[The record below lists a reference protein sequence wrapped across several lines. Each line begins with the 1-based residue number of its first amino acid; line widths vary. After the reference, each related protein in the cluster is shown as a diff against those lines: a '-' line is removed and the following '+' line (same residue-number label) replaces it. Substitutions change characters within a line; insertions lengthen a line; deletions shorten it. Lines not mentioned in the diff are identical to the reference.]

1 MAEISAQAVKQL
13 REQTGAGM
21 MDCKKALVEVGGDP
35 EKAVEWLRKKGLA
48 SAEKKAGRATAEG
61 LVYSYI
67 HTGDR
72 IGVLLEIN
80 CETDFVARREEF
92 RQLAK
97 DIAMQIAA
105 LPVSYVEASEIPAE
119 VIEREKAIEMGRE
132 DLAKKPDNIKE
143 KIVQGRVE
151 KLLKERCLL
160 EQPFVKDPNL
170 SVGELIKQKIALLG
184 ENIKVRRFVRFV
196 LGEDL
201 TATAPPLESGTPPAE
216 VAPAAPEPEAA
227 TPAVAEN
234 PAPEPTGLD
243 TPPKSASKATGKKS
257 SKKKS

>member
-35 EKAVEWLRKKGLA
+35 DKAVEWLRKKGLA

-97 DIAMQIAA
+97 DIAMQVAA

-119 VIEREKAIEMGRE
+119 VMEREKAIEMGRE

-160 EQPFVKDPNL
+160 EQPFVKDPNI
-170 SVGELIKQKIALLG
+170 SVAELIKQKIALLG
-184 ENIKVRRFVRFV
+184 ENIKVRRFVRYV

-201 TATAPPLESGTPPAE
+201 AAPTSAPESDT
-216 VAPAAPEPEAA
+216 PAAEISPSPVPEPEPATAA
-227 TPAVAEN
+227 A
-234 PAPEPTGLD
+234 PAPEPAD
-243 TPPKSASKATGKKS
+243 PTPPPKTESKGGGKKS